1 MDQMEI
7 EEFIRTSS
15 RRTDPSTSRQAA
27 EKVAP
32 KASKGRMAVLGALLV
47 RPMTDFETAAVIG
60 SIQQSAGKRRGECRD
75 AGWVQ
80 VALDGRGEEVKRLSP
95 NGSAA
100 LVWAITESGRRAYE
114 EWMRVAP

>member
-1 MDQMEI
+1 MEQIEI

-60 SIQQSAGKRRGECRD
+60 SIQQSAGKRRGEARD

-80 VALDGRGEEVKRLSP
+80 VALDGNGDQVKRMSP
-95 NGSAA
+95 HGSAA
-100 LVWAITESGRRAYE
+100 LVWEITESGREAYAE
-114 EWMRVAP
+114 YQRGKE